1 MSYAV
6 GARLAWEAGTTYI
19 QSLPILQRFFSA
31 LFTGPRPP
39 PGLLPGGD
47 SLAAKLL
54 ENSMD
59 ERTEPADG
67 GSDLPGMIRSWV
79 MVALTLIFILLY
91 ALALTGWL
99 KPLADERMVARLE
112 PVIFVII
119 GYYFGRLPAQ
129 ANEHTLKGEINRQ
142 TKKADAAQNAKEQVQ
157 RTAETFEERLKNARV
172 TLAATAPSAGRR
184 ARAENVS
191 PGSSTDDSLRHS
203 VDVALSIL
211 NS

>member
-1 MSYAV
+1 
-6 GARLAWEAGTTYI
+6 
-19 QSLPILQRFFSA
+19 
-31 LFTGPRPP
+31 
-39 PGLLPGGD
+39 
-47 SLAAKLL
+47 
-54 ENSMD
+54 MD
-59 ERTEPADG
+59 ERIKPADG

-129 ANEHTLKGEINRQ
+129 TTEHTLKGEIDRQ
-142 TKKADAAQNAKEQVQ
+142 TKKADAAQNAKEQAQ
-157 RTAETFEERLKNARV
+157 RSAEALEEKVKNAR
-172 TLAATAPSAGRR
+172 AALTSAGGPR
-184 ARAENVS
+184 AFAEAAGAAAVS
-191 PGSSTDDSLRHS
+191 PGGDALRHS
-203 VDVALSIL
+203 VNAALSVM